1 MTIILVVSELISE
14 LMNPTV
20 SPKLTQRHS
29 LKRSI
34 RLIVPDVPK
43 LTIKPERLS
52 NYLYG
57 RGSDYDDELILR
69 GQYSEI
75 NSKINSVKSWLY
87 QDLRSFK
94 SR

>member
-14 LMNPTV
+14 LINPAASLEINSST
-20 SPKLTQRHS
+20 LTEVLH
-29 LKRSI
+29 

-52 NYLYG
+52 NYLCG
-57 RGSDYDDELILR
+57 GGSDYDDELILR